1 MTVRCRPSA
10 AALLLLVAS
19 FAVANPRSEASGIT
33 GDSTKTNRQWIA
45 VCPTAWAGALAPLR
59 DYRAG
64 QGRPACIWTF
74 ADLAASYGGYGP
86 TQIRQAL
93 SDAYTN
99 WTVKP
104 RWVCL
109 VGDHDAN
116 GGAEDLIAD
125 WKLYNPEL
133 GRWEDYIRGLW
144 PYMDLNDDNVP
155 ELAVGRIP
163 ASSTTD
169 VANYITK
176 IQRHDTD
183 LNNHVGYSASTMVI
197 EDENRN
203 GNDSL
208 WVRQLGDSLYRT
220 WDLAPSK
227 QTIYYSA
234 LPCCDGSPKAAV
246 VNAWNQGPGV
256 VTALGN
262 GSNWFLLVHF
272 WDLCDYNYWWSISDL
287 APTNKFP
294 ALLGL
299 SCGVT
304 ASDHVIYSSCDWQ
317 RPITEQLLVATS
329 NSGASVVIGP
339 MRNTYQYGDFVIGKH
354 LLHRKYL
361 NDHTW
366 GEVFVN
372 AMHDALV
379 EDPAVFDHVYQY
391 VLEGD
396 PAAQATPFD
405 VAGVPTSGRT
415 LALEL
420 RLPFPNPARE
430 RAQVTYNLPN
440 PGKIRLEIC
449 DVAGRRIRLLADRAE
464 DPGAYTAVWDLTDDS
479 GERVR
484 AGVYFVRLRQSLR
497 TLTHRIIVVQ

>member
-1 MTVRCRPSA
+1 MCCRPSA

-33 GDSTKTNRQWIA
+33 GDSTKTNREWIA
-45 VCPTAWAGALAPLR
+45 VCPTAWAGTLIPLR

-74 ADLAASYGGYGP
+74 ADLDASYGGHGA

-93 SDAYTN
+93 ADAYFG
-99 WTVKP
+99 WTIRP
-104 RWVCL
+104 RWVVL
-109 VGDHDAN
+109 VGDHDAS
-116 GGAEDLIAD
+116 GGSGDIIPD
-125 WKLYNPEL
+125 WKLENAEL
-133 GRWEDYIRGLW
+133 GRWESYIRGLW

-169 VANYITK
+169 VANYVTK
-176 IQRHDTD
+176 IRIHDTD

-208 WVRQLGDSLYRT
+208 WVRHLGDSLYST

-227 QTIYYSA
+227 QTIHYSA
-234 LPCCDGSPKAAV
+234 LPCCDGSPKAAL

-256 VTALGN
+256 ITTLGN

-272 WDLCDYNYWWSISDL
+272 WDLCDYSYGWSISDL
-287 APTNKFP
+287 AVTNKFP

-299 SCGVT
+299 SCGLA
-304 ASDHVIYSSCDWQ
+304 ASDHVISSSCDWQ
-317 RPITEQLLVATS
+317 RPITEQLLLATS
-329 NSGASVVIGP
+329 TSGASVVIGP
-339 MRNTYQYGDFVIGKH
+339 MRNTYQYGDFLIGKH

-366 GEVFVN
+366 GEVFIN
-372 AMHDALV
+372 AMYDALA
-379 EDPAVFDHVYQY
+379 EDPSVFDHVYQY

-396 PAAQATPFD
+396 PAAQATPYD
-405 VAGVPTSGRT
+405 VAGVPLQNGGS
-415 LALEL
+415 AVQL
-420 RLPFPNPARE
+420 RSPFPNPAQE
-430 RAQVTYNLPN
+430 RAQVVYSLAD
-440 PGKIRLEIC
+440 PGEIRLEIC
-449 DVAGRRIRLLADRAE
+449 DVAGRRVRLLADRLEA
-464 DPGAYTAVWDLTDDS
+464 PGAYTQVWDLVDNS

-484 AGVYFVRLRQSLR
+484 AGVYFVRLRQGTR
-497 TLTHRIIVVQ
+497 TLVHRIIVVH